1 MPEKRTGRFERES
14 TNQMLMEEEERE
26 REREREG
33 HCEVH
38 SPDRDGAAAIYC
50 AFSKGEENKK

>member
-1 MPEKRTGRFERES
+1 
-14 TNQMLMEEEERE
+14 MLMEEEERE

-33 HCEVH
+33 QCEVH